1 MGLIMN
7 KTKKIPR
14 EQLVEVDMARI
25 NSVIDAYFYWEK
37 LNIKIKTISGSRG
50 INFPS
55 ELSEYMAC
63 YALGLL
69 VNKSKTHGDAMD
81 PKNKK
86 IIEIKGSSADSEDAP
101 NSFSPDENFDDL
113 VYVRLIKKED
123 CLKIYRTGINSN
135 DLKSIKVSKTQTV
148 GDQQKQKRRPRFSIQ
163 RKIVEDRHLEPDATF
178 YIRDRTITYRTG
190 KKNKL

>member
-63 YALGLL
+63 YALGLI
-69 VNKSKTHGDAMD
+69 VNKGKTHGDAVD

-135 DLKSIKVSKTQTV
+135 ELKSIKVSKTQTV

>member
-7 KTKKIPR
+7 KRKKIPR

-63 YALGLL
+63 YALGLI
-69 VNKSKTHGDAMD
+69 VNKGKTHGDAVD

-135 DLKSIKVSKTQTV
+135 ELKSIKVSKTQTV